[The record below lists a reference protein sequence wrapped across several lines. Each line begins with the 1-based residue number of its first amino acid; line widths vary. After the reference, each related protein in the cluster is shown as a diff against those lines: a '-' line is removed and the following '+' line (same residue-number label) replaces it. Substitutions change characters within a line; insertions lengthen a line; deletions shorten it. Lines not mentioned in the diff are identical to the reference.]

1 MTDDRDPSDEP
12 VDPEVRAW
20 FATQA
25 TPTAP
30 PSLHAFLEGMPAQ
43 VGRVTPVRRVTLRT
57 RLTASSRFLAVAAV
71 LAVILVAGGLLLVF
85 GQRAPVGPSSSVP
98 PLTAPSPSATL
109 SPSPSPLPSPS
120 PSASTIG
127 RATAS
132 PPTATP
138 SAASLVDSGGI
149 FGTSGLWAARGSQ
162 LYLSTDY
169 GASWVQRSLVPS
181 VLPIDECGCASSIF
195 VLDATHAW
203 SARPGPGST
212 PYDGQG
218 PPLDKL
224 HVVVSRSSDGGKTWR
239 SAGVPGDW
247 GGSEPVLA
255 FADAS
260 HGYLLLA
267 GLRGGGAS
275 GVFATADGGAT
286 WRLMGGSS
294 SIDRL
299 GSIFGVTSP
308 DTLWSGNQGDAGPV
322 ARPILDVSRD
332 GGRTW
337 LDARLPGLIGDIF
350 VNDTLVAPPVIT
362 GLAGAVGVLVESPPD
377 TSSEFRFF
385 RTTDGGLSWVPAA
398 SITQNDSYSAT
409 VAVIDATHFMVFDPE
424 AGVVRRTSDGGV
436 TWAESP
442 MSDFSGAGVVRFWDP
457 DHGAAIVQLLD
468 QGPDPTNGV
477 FRTTDGGGTWLPV
490 SFATTP

>member
-1 MTDDRDPSDEP
+1 
-12 VDPEVRAW
+12 
-20 FATQA
+20 
-25 TPTAP
+25 
-30 PSLHAFLEGMPAQ
+30 MP
-43 VGRVTPVRRVTLRT
+43 
-57 RLTASSRFLAVAAV
+57 RLTASSRFLAVAAA

-85 GQRAPVGPSSSVP
+85 GQRGPVGPSSSVP
-98 PLTAPSPSATL
+98 PLATPSPSATL
-109 SPSPSPLPSPS
+109 SPSPSA
-120 PSASTIG
+120 SASAQ
-127 RATAS
+127 ATAA

-138 SAASLVDSGGI
+138 SAPSLVDDGGI
-149 FGTSGLWAARGSQ
+149 FGTSGLWAARGSH

-181 VLPIDECGCASSIF
+181 VLPIDECGCLSNVF

-218 PPLDKL
+218 PPIDKL

-239 SAGVPGDW
+239 SVTVPGDW

-308 DTLWSGNQGDAGPV
+308 QTLWSGNQGDAGPV
-322 ARPILDVSRD
+322 ERPILDVSRD

-337 LDARLPGLIGDIF
+337 PDARLPGLIGDIY

-362 GLAGAVGVLVESPPD
+362 GLDGAVAVLVESTPD
-377 TSSEFRFF
+377 ASEFRFF
-385 RTTDGGLSWVPAA
+385 RTTDGGLTWVQAA
-398 SITQNDSYSAT
+398 SIPQNDNYSVG
-409 VAVIDATHFMVFDPE
+409 VAVIDATHFIVLDPE

-442 MSDFSGAGVVRFWDP
+442 MSGFSPAGVTRFWDP

-468 QGPDPTNGV
+468 HGPDPTDGV
-477 FRTTDGGGTWLPV
+477 FRTTDGGRTWLPV
-490 SFATTP
+490 SFAATP